1 MTLLPVVERELRV
14 ASRRSWTYWSRA
26 GAALLAILVSSWFL
40 LLQGTMGLGALG
52 KPLFGTLSFLSFV
65 FAAFAGVT
73 HSADS
78 VSSEKRE
85 GTLGLLFLTDLRGFD
100 VTLGKLA
107 ASSLG
112 AVYSLFASLP
122 VLAMALLLGGVTAG
136 EYWRMVLLLVD
147 LLLMSLAAGMCVSVF
162 SKDGRRAALGTF
174 VVVLLV
180 LFLMPAVMVIVH
192 YVLVGPGQPWGPVDE
207 LLKRSVMWM
216 SPVTAYGWAFDVDYR
231 SNTAGFWRSVAF
243 TAVLTALFLALASWR
258 LPRSWQDT
266 GADGGKRG
274 GRRALE
280 RLRFPDR
287 SAKDRHR
294 ARLLDLSPVAW
305 LAARHW
311 LRPALVWVFLAGA
324 AVVFLSLARWVGND
338 WWNGASYI
346 TTSILVHLVL
356 KVWIANEGPRQFAED
371 HRDGALE
378 LLLSTPLSVA
388 ELLRGRFVA
397 LRRQFA
403 GPVVAVLVVDAV
415 FLLGSA
421 SRDVSSSEDQFH
433 WALLWVL
440 RMAFLAFDAVTL
452 SWLGLWSGMTSG
464 NRSTWVVLVRGIILP
479 WLVCLASMSMVAMAS
494 VAARGDIFTPTRM
507 LVGWALIGT
516 ASNVLWIVRA
526 RRSLTTGFR
535 ELATRRPGQS
545 RGWFRGRAATTA

>member
-40 LLQGTMGLGALG
+40 VLQGTMGLGGMG
-52 KPLFGTLSFLSFV
+52 KPLFGTLSFFSFV

-85 GTLGLLFLTDLRGFD
+85 GTLGLLFLTDLRGID

-122 VLAMALLLGGVTAG
+122 VLALAMLLGGVTAG
-136 EYWRMVLLLVD
+136 EYWRMVLVLVD
-147 LLLMSLAAGMCVSVF
+147 LLLVSLAAGMCVSVF
-162 SKDGRRAALGTF
+162 SKDGKRAALGTF
-174 VVVLLV
+174 LVMLAV
-180 LFLMPAVMVIVH
+180 LFLMPAVGLTAR
-192 YVLVGPGQPWGPVDE
+192 YVLVGSGQPDAMMDD
-207 LLKRSVMWM
+207 LLKRYVLWM
-216 SPVTAYGWAFDVDYR
+216 SPVSAYDMAFDVEYR
-231 SNTAGFWRSVAF
+231 SKAAGFWLSQAF
-243 TAVLTALFLALASWR
+243 IAMLTALFLALASWR

-266 GADGGKRG
+266 GTDRGKRG
-274 GRRALE
+274 WRGALE

-311 LRPALVWVFLAGA
+311 LRPASVWVFLAG
-324 AVVFLSLARWVGND
+324 VVVAFLSLARWVGND
-338 WWNGASYI
+338 WLNGASYL

-356 KVWIANEGPRQFAED
+356 KVWIASEGPRQFAED
-371 HRDGALE
+371 RRDGALE
-378 LLLSTPLSVA
+378 LLLSTPLSVQ

-403 GPVVAVLVVDAV
+403 GPVVAVLVLDSV

-421 SRDVSSSEDQFH
+421 SRDVSSGEDQFH

-440 RMAFLAFDAVTL
+440 RMAFLAFDAVAL

-464 NRSTWVVLVRGIILP
+464 NRPTSGVLLRGIILP
-479 WLVCLASMSMVAMAS
+479 WIVCIAAMSLLTVASIGRRS
-494 VAARGDIFTPTRM
+494 DIFTPPLM
-507 LVGWALIGT
+507 LGGWALIG
-516 ASNVLWIVRA
+516 AANNVFWILRA
-526 RRSLTTGFR
+526 RRKLTTGFR
-535 ELATRRPGQS
+535 DLATRRPEQN
-545 RGWFRGRAATTA
+545 RGWFRRAAATTA

>member
-40 LLQGTMGLGALG
+40 LLQGSMGLGALG

-85 GTLGLLFLTDLRGFD
+85 GTLGLLFLTDLRGID

-107 ASSLG
+107 AGSLG

-122 VLAMALLLGGVTAG
+122 VLALAMLLGGVSAG
-136 EYWRMVLLLVD
+136 EYWRMVLVLVD

-162 SKDGRRAALGTF
+162 SKDGKRAALGTF
-174 VVVLLV
+174 VVMMLV
-180 LFLMPAVMVIVH
+180 LFLMPVAG
-192 YVLVGPGQPWGPVDE
+192 LVARHALIGPGQTSDPVDE
-207 LLKRSVMWM
+207 LIKRTVMWM
-216 SPVTAYGWAFDVDYR
+216 SPAAAYGWTFDVEHR
-231 SNTAGFWRSVAF
+231 ANVAGFWRSVAF
-243 TAVLTALFLALASWR
+243 TAVLTALFLAVASWR

-266 GADGGKRG
+266 GAGRGKRG
-274 GRRALE
+274 WRRALE

-287 SAKDRHR
+287 PAKDRHR
-294 ARLLDLSPVAW
+294 ARLLDLGPVAW

-338 WWNGASYI
+338 WWNGASYL

-356 KVWIANEGPRQFAED
+356 KVWIASEAPRQFAED
-371 HRDGALE
+371 RRDGALE

-388 ELLRGRFVA
+388 DLLRGRFVA

-452 SWLGLWSGMTSG
+452 CWLGLWSGMTSG
-464 NRSTWVVLVRGIILP
+464 NRPTSVVLVRGIILP
-479 WLVCLASMSMVAMAS
+479 WLVCIAFVSLVAMGS
-494 VAARGDIFTPTRM
+494 VAARGDLFTPPRM
-507 LVGWALIGT
+507 LAGWALIGT
-516 ASNVLWIVRA
+516 ANNVLCIVRA
-526 RRSLTTGFR
+526 RRSLTTDFR
-535 ELATRRPGQS
+535 DLATRRPGQS
-545 RGWFRGRAATTA
+545 RGWFRRGTATTA